1 MTSRPI
7 DRIFAGLCLLLASAA
22 IAAATTEVPFLSGRV
37 NDHAELIDPETEER
51 IDGLLAAFE
60 ERTGAQIAVLTIV
73 SLGGEPVEMYSL
85 RVAETWGLGR
95 EEADDGVLFLVAR
108 DDRRMRIEVGY
119 GLEADLTDAESGRI
133 LRNVVTPRFQ
143 GGDFS
148 GGIEAGVGAITGT
161 LEGSIEPPV
170 EVERVGGRSR
180 DREPRQS
187 AVGVLVA
194 SVFSWTA
201 IFASGVVSW
210 LVFLLLAPVW
220 VALARA
226 ILGAGYGFVGL
237 GAWVAIFL
245 LAKLLLATPVG
256 RRWLETR
263 RRRRS
268 RRSSWGRGRGGG
280 WSSGGWSGGG
290 FSGGGFS
297 GGGGSFGG
305 GGASGSW

>member
-7 DRIFAGLCLLLASAA
+7 HWAVAGVCLLVAPVAV
-22 IAAATTEVPFLSGRV
+22 AAATAEIPFLSGRV
-37 NDHAELIDPETEER
+37 NDYAELIDPETEDR
-51 IDGLLAAFE
+51 IEGLLAAFE
-60 ERTGAQIAVLTIV
+60 ERTGAQIAVLTVV

-119 GLEADLTDAESGRI
+119 GLEADLTDAEAGRI

-170 EVERVGGRSR
+170 EVERVAGRSR
-180 DREPRQS
+180 DREPRQN

-220 VALARA
+220 AALARA
-226 ILGAGYGFVGL
+226 FLGAGYGFVGL
-237 GAWVAIFL
+237 GAWVAVFL
-245 LAKLLLATPVG
+245 LAKLLLATPAG
-256 RRWLETR
+256 RRWLGS
-263 RRRRS
+263 RRRS
-268 RRSSWGRGRGGG
+268 RRRAWGRGRGGG

>member
-1 MTSRPI
+1 MTSR
-7 DRIFAGLCLLLASAA
+7 RIPPAVAGLGSILAMATMA
-22 IAAATTEVPFLSGRV
+22 IAVAAEVPFLSGRV
-37 NDHAELIDPETEER
+37 NDHAELVDPETEDRME
-51 IDGLLAAFE
+51 GFLAAFE
-60 ERTGAQIAVLTIV
+60 ERTGAQIAVLTVV

-119 GLEADLTDAESGRI
+119 GLEDDLTDAEAGRI

-143 GGDFS
+143 AGDFS
-148 GGIEAGVGAITGT
+148 GGIEAGVDAIIGT

-170 EVERVGGRSR
+170 EVERVAGRST
-180 DREPRQS
+180 DREPGQN

-201 IFASGVVSW
+201 IFASGAVSW

-220 VALARA
+220 AALARSF
-226 ILGAGYGFVGL
+226 LGAGYGFVGL
-237 GAWVAIFL
+237 GAWVAVFL
-245 LAKLLLATPVG
+245 LAKLLLATPAG
-256 RRWLETR
+256 QRWLEN
-263 RRRRS
+263 RRRS
-268 RRSSWGRGRGGG
+268 RRSAWGRGRGGG